1 MKEPGWTLFLD
12 RDGVINRR
20 LPGAYVRRPEAF
32 EFLPGVRQALPVLG
46 RYFSIMV
53 VLTNQQGIGKGWM
66 TERDLEE
73 VHAYMRREIAA
84 AGGRIDGLYYCPHLA
99 SAGCSCRKPR
109 TGLALQARKDF
120 PAIDFRQAVLVG
132 DSVSDIELARR
143 LGMVPVWVKHPEDER
158 PMPLEPKLTLGGLPE
173 LLPHLA
179 QWKITSVAPKP

>member
-1 MKEPGWTLFLD
+1 MKSNSWTLFLD

-20 LPGAYVRRPEAF
+20 LPGAYVRSPGAF
-32 EFLPGVRQALPVLG
+32 EFLPGVLEALPVLG
-46 RYFSIMV
+46 RYFSTII

-66 TERDLEE
+66 TEQDLGA
-73 VHAYMRREIAA
+73 VHAFMRRKIAA

-109 TGLALQARKDF
+109 PGLALQARRDF
-120 PAIDFRQAVLVG
+120 PEIDFRYSVLVG
-132 DSVSDIELARR
+132 DSASDIELAGK
-143 LGMVPVWVKHPEDER
+143 LGMASVWVRHPEDDR
-158 PMPLEPKLTLGGLPE
+158 SMPLEPGLILGGLSE